1 MVRPSP
7 SGCGVRSWRI
17 LISRRGTL
25 QSAREI
31 FPVRA
36 RPTRDRRL
44 SRVFGILNIV
54 FGSFGL
60 LCTPFG
66 LLSLYMPQPAEAPPN
81 PVFDLMKDPT
91 YRTILLVF
99 TVIGVIAG
107 GVLLAAGIG
116 LLRLKPW
123 GRTLSIG
130 YGCYAIV
137 SVVFGVI
144 YNYFYL
150 WKPMLAAAGQANN
163 PQAIGGTIGGVW
175 GNRRLLPGPDLPNSA
190 DHFHDAPTSHRGVP
204 AQARG
209 GS

>member
-1 MVRPSP
+1 MENPYQPPRDPTIGP
-7 SGCGVRSWRI
+7 RDFSGQGASD
-17 LISRRGTL
+17 
-25 QSAREI
+25 
-31 FPVRA
+31 P
-36 RPTRDRRL
+36 RPTVVT
-44 SRVFGILNIV
+44 VFGILNIV

-66 LLSLYMPQPAEAPPN
+66 LLSLYLPQPAGAPPN

-99 TVIGVIAG
+99 MVIGVIAG

-116 LLRLKPW
+116 LMRLKPW

-137 SVVFGVI
+137 SVVLGVI

-163 PQAIGGTIGGVW
+163 PQAIGGTMGVYA
-175 GNRRLLPGPDLPNSA
+175 GIASSFLGLIYPTLLIIFMTRPRVVEAFRRKPEAGPDW
-190 DHFHDAPTSHRGVP
+190 APLERV
-204 AQARG
+204 
-209 GS
+209 